1 MKDLEKQMDIDMC
14 ISLYSNI
21 YSFYSYYYIE
31 IIIYWYKEVPSLI
44 ANTNDTKAKIRAT
57 KIWVSLIIDQF

>member
-1 MKDLEKQMDIDMC
+1 MDIDMC